1 MSVMEVATNVEKND
15 LSRQRGLCI
24 FYVFFSAMSAV
35 MSRVNHQKK
44 KILFKQHYNITA
56 ISINSI
62 YTITENVNNRLSK
75 FSYKSLR
82 NQLFVKY

>member
-1 MSVMEVATNVEKND
+1 MSVMEVATNVGKND

-44 KILFKQHYNITA
+44 NCLNNNITA

-62 YTITENVNNRLSK
+62 YTIAENVNNRLSK

-82 NQLFVKY
+82 NQLFVRY

>member
-1 MSVMEVATNVEKND
+1 MSVMEVATNIEKND

-35 MSRVNHQKK
+35 MFRVNHQKK
-44 KILFKQHYNITA
+44 NCLNNNITA

-62 YTITENVNNRLSK
+62 YTIAENVNNRLSK

-82 NQLFVKY
+82 NQLFVRY

>member
-44 KILFKQHYNITA
+44 YCLNNNITA

-62 YTITENVNNRLSK
+62 YTIAENVNNRLSK

-82 NQLFVKY
+82 NQLFVRY

>member
-24 FYVFFSAMSAV
+24 FHVFFSAMSAV

-44 KILFKQHYNITA
+44 KYCLNNNITA

-62 YTITENVNNRLSK
+62 YTIAENVNNRLSK

-82 NQLFVKY
+82 NQLFVRY

>member
-24 FYVFFSAMSAV
+24 FHVFFSAMSAV

-44 KILFKQHYNITA
+44 NI
-56 ISINSI
+56 
-62 YTITENVNNRLSK
+62 V
-75 FSYKSLR
+75 
-82 NQLFVKY
+82 

>member
-44 KILFKQHYNITA
+44 NCLNNNITA

-62 YTITENVNNRLSK
+62 YTIAENVNNTLSK

-82 NQLFVKY
+82 NQLFVRY